1 MADLTYTLYDT
12 AVFGATVNNESILF
26 TVAQGSD
33 ATHSEAFTNSR
44 GAAQL
49 PVGEKFLI
57 QKVFAI
63 PNHALLNADVEPIW
77 RNSFLQ
83 IRVADFN
90 YLWIPLVLAAYRADY
105 GGHFG
110 QAAAADLARIGRDGD
125 GYDLGERPIEI
136 PGGTAFRVRVL
147 QGPAVAAN
155 TNIWIGLHGVL
166 TVGG

>member
-12 AVFGATVNNESILF
+12 AVFGATVNAESILF
-26 TVAQGSD
+26 QVAQGSD
-33 ATHSEAFTNSR
+33 ATHTEAFTNSR

-57 QKVFAI
+57 RKVFAI
-63 PNHALLNADVEPIW
+63 PNHAIINADIETIW

-90 YLWIPLVLAAYRADY
+90 LLWVPLVMCAYRADY

-110 QAAAADLARIGRDGD
+110 QAAAADLARIGRVGM
-125 GYDLGERPIEI
+125 GYDLEDHPIDL

-155 TNIWIGLHGVL
+155 SNVIIGLHGVL
-166 TVGG
+166 TVG